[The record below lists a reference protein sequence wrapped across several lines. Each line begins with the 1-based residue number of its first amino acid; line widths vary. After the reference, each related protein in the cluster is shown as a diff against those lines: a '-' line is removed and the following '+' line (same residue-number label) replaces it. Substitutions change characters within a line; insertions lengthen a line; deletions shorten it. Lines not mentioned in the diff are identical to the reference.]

1 MLETNA
7 LDYAIRACISQ
18 PNNKGQ
24 LKPIAF
30 YSHKMTALELNYNIH
45 NKELL
50 AIVEAF
56 REWRVYLEGP
66 NYIVEVYID
75 HKNLIYFTT
84 TKQLNRWQTRWAET
98 LASYNF

>member
-7 LDYAIRACISQ
+7 LDYTIRAYISQ

-30 YSHKMTALELNYNIH
+30 YSYKIIALELNYNIH

-50 AIVEAF
+50 TIVKAF
-56 REWRVYLEGP
+56 RE
-66 NYIVEVYID
+66 
-75 HKNLIYFTT
+75 
-84 TKQLNRWQTRWAET
+84 
-98 LASYNF
+98 